1 MKDNLIY
8 SYFRKINKFLIHIK
22 LKFIFNLFLGT
33 QHNLIKLQ
41 FISLIKL
48 YAINNLHPSLVSL

>member
-22 LKFIFNLFLGT
+22 LKLYFQFIYLLFGT

-41 FISLIKL
+41 FLSLIKF
-48 YAINNLHPSLVSL
+48 YATY

>member
-8 SYFRKINKFLIHIK
+8 SYFIKINKFLIHIK

-41 FISLIKL
+41 FILLIKF
-48 YAINNLHPSLVSL
+48 YTTY

>member
-22 LKFIFNLFLGT
+22 LKFYFQSISWDTN
-33 QHNLIKLQ
+33 NLIKLQ
-41 FISLIKL
+41 FILLIKF
-48 YAINNLHPSLVSL
+48 YAIINLIIIL

>member
-8 SYFRKINKFLIHIK
+8 SYFRKINKVLIIK
-22 LKFIFNLFLGT
+22 KNLNFIFNLFLRT

-41 FISLIKL
+41 FISLIKF
-48 YAINNLHPSLVSL
+48 YATY

>member
-8 SYFRKINKFLIHIK
+8 FYFRKINKFLIHIK
-22 LKFIFNLFLGT
+22 LKFYFQFFFGT

-41 FISLIKL
+41 FISLIKF
-48 YAINNLHPSLVSL
+48 YATY

>member
-8 SYFRKINKFLIHIK
+8 YYFLKINKFIIHIK
-22 LKFIFNLFLGT
+22 LKFIFNLFLET

-41 FISLIKL
+41 FILLIKF
-48 YAINNLHPSLVSL
+48 YTTY